1 MKSEPQSQSPQMNE
15 SQQPQPQIT
24 PRTKRRIASVASDHS
39 YSSTKSK
46 DRKGSSTKT
55 ARQTTNK
62 SNVSHESEQKPPDMT
77 TDQQQQQQKQEPEQ
91 HHTTYGTPE
100 KVLDLVKRDDSGDV
114 KCLVKYKGEPE
125 AKWILADE
133 IRYTHPLLL
142 INYYETRI
150 ILRKTQCDM
159 AFDSAPDS
167 APENRKLIVITSK

>member
-1 MKSEPQSQSPQMNE
+1 M
-15 SQQPQPQIT
+15 T

-46 DRKGSSTKT
+46 DKKTSTTKT
-55 ARQTTNK
+55 ARQTANK
-62 SNVSHESEQKPPDMT
+62 SNVSHKNEEKTPDMT
-77 TDQQQQQQKQEPEQ
+77 ADQQQKQQEEVEMEEDEEEELEPEQ
-91 HHTTYGTPE
+91 
-100 KVLDLVKRDDSGDV
+100 VLDLVKRDGNGDV
-114 KCLVKYKGEPE
+114 KCLVKYKGVPQ

-159 AFDSAPDS
+159 AFDRTES
-167 APENRKLIVITSK
+167 APENRKLIVITSKSE